1 MPHYFETPAP
11 GARAP
16 GRVRLAVAGRALE
29 LVTDAGVFSRERL
42 DPGTSV
48 LLDVMPPPPAGGD
61 LLDAGCGY
69 GPIALWMAVQAPD
82 ATVWAVDVNERA
94 RELCAANAAAAR
106 AANVRVCAP
115 DEVPGTVRFAR
126 VASNPPIRAGKE
138 VLHDLL
144 RRWLDLLRPDGE
156 AYLVVQKHLG
166 SDSLQRWLIEQGWPT
181 ERVAS
186 RRSFRV
192 LRSRGYGAG
201 GRVSGNAVDPP
212 PSSDSVVP
220 VT

>member
-11 GARAP
+11 GVRAP
-16 GRVRLAVAGRALE
+16 GRARLTVAGRVLE
-29 LVTDAGVFSRERL
+29 LATDAGVFSRERL

-48 LLDVMPPPPAGGD
+48 LLEVMPPPPPAGD

-69 GPIALWMAVQAPD
+69 GPIALWMAAQSPD

-94 RELCAANAAAAR
+94 RELCAANAAAAG
-106 AANVRVCAP
+106 ATNVRVCAP
-115 DEVPGTVRFAR
+115 DEVPDEVRFDR

-144 RRWLDLLRPDGE
+144 RRWLGRLRPDGDG
-156 AYLVVQKHLG
+156 YLVVQKHLG
-166 SDSLQRWLIEQGWPT
+166 SDSLQRWLIEEGWPT
-181 ERVAS
+181 DRVVS

-192 LRSRGYGAG
+192 LRSAARTGTSRRGGPG
-201 GRVSGNAVDPP
+201 ERE
-212 PSSDSVVP
+212 
-220 VT
+220 

>member
-1 MPHYFETPAP
+1 MPHYFETPAA

-16 GRVRLAVAGRALE
+16 GRARLAVAGRVLE
-29 LVTDAGVFSRERL
+29 LATDAGVFSRVRL

-48 LLDVMPPPPAGGD
+48 LLEIMPPPPAAGD

-69 GPIALWMAVQAPD
+69 GPIALWMAVQSPD

-94 RELCAANAAAAR
+94 RELCAANAAAAG
-106 AANVRVCAP
+106 ATNVRVCAP
-115 DEVPGTVRFAR
+115 DDVPGEVRFAR

-138 VLHDLL
+138 VLHELL
-144 RRWLDLLRPDGE
+144 RRWLGRLGPDGE

-166 SDSLQRWLIEQGWPT
+166 SDSLQRWLTESGWPT

-186 RRSFRV
+186 RHAFRV
-192 LRSRGYGAG
+192 LRSTAAPGPGAG
-201 GRVSGNAVDPP
+201 
-212 PSSDSVVP
+212 
-220 VT
+220 